1 MISDK
6 PFVKLM
12 VFPSQKKFFSSP
24 LCMIYSTQHQTQTI
38 WISQQGFKNK
48 TLSWYFMNGV
58 QAEEAREK
66 LRPEKEVEAEGLEKE
81 RVNLIDLFKTPNLR
95 VNAILVNII
104 W

>member
-1 MISDK
+1 
-6 PFVKLM
+6 
-12 VFPSQKKFFSSP
+12 
-24 LCMIYSTQHQTQTI
+24 
-38 WISQQGFKNK
+38 
-48 TLSWYFMNGV
+48 MNGV

-95 VNAILVNII
+95 VNALLVNVI